1 MIPNG
6 PGGGRVP
13 TSTSAFP
20 NWELASTHS
29 TYHPIDS
36 STKIMGNTFKTAFLL
51 TALTL
56 LLMFIGRAFG
66 GQNGMFLA
74 LAFAA
79 VMNLVSYFYSDKIAL
94 AMYRAQPVTREQL
107 PRAYEAVERLT
118 QKIGIP
124 MPKIYVIPTE
134 SPNAFATGRNPSHA
148 SVAVTHGILELLND
162 EELEGVLA
170 HELGHVNNRDVLISS
185 VAATIAGA
193 ITMIASMGRWAMI
206 FGGMG
211 GRDREDRGGGGLA
224 ALFMLIVAPIAAS
237 LIQLAVS
244 RSREYQ
250 ADATGAHFT
259 GNPYA
264 LASALQKLDAYSR
277 RVPMQA
283 SPSTAH
289 LFIIQPLLGMNF
301 GRLFSTHP
309 PIAKRIE
316 RLTGRPAEFMQ

>member
-1 MIPNG
+1 
-6 PGGGRVP
+6 
-13 TSTSAFP
+13 
-20 NWELASTHS
+20 
-29 TYHPIDS
+29 
-36 STKIMGNTFKTAFLL
+36 MGNTFKTAFLL

-56 LLMFIGRAFG
+56 LLMFIGRYFG
-66 GQNGMFLA
+66 GENGMFLA
-74 LAFAA
+74 LAFAV
-79 VMNLVSYFYSDKIAL
+79 VMNFVSYFYSDKIAL
-94 AMYRAQPVTREQL
+94 TMYRAQPVTREQL
-107 PRAYEAVERLT
+107 PRAYAAVERLT

-124 MPKIYVIPTE
+124 MPKMYVIPTD
-134 SPNAFATGRNPSHA
+134 SPNAFATGRNPQHA
-148 SVAVTHGILELLND
+148 SVAVTHGILQLLTD

-170 HELGHVNNRDVLISS
+170 HELGHVSNRDILISS

-193 ITMIASMGRWAMI
+193 ITMLASMGRWAMI
-206 FGGMG
+206 FGGYG
-211 GRDREDRGGGGLA
+211 NSRDRRGGGGLT

-264 LASALQKLDAYSR
+264 LASALQKIDAYAR

-289 LFIIQPLLGMNF
+289 LFIIQPFLGVSAGVFAN
-301 GRLFSTHP
+301 LFSTHP

-316 RLTGRPAEFMQ
+316 RLTGRPADYMR